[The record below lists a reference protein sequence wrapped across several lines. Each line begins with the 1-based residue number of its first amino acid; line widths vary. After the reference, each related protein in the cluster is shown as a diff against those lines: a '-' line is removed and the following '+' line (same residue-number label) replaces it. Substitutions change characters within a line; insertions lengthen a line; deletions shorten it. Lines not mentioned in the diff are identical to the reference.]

1 MTPRVISQLVNGF
14 VAVMLLS
21 ACAVGEQDR
30 KQPAIVAAK
39 PVVIAAP
46 QEEPIIPKLKPKTQK
61 KAPASPRLS
70 EPEPADTPAAANG
83 TTVPDNHQQLIEQQA
98 PGMPAPTTEAVPPTV
113 GTADPSDGSD
123 PANMSDG
130 AVAAAVPSAP
140 AVIQS
145 EPEPVS
151 KLVSPD
157 ELKSKAES
165 EVVTLLGRPVTTRS
179 EGTGTVWTYRAGTC
193 SLDVY
198 FFLDVAD
205 NQRRALSYE
214 MLPAGAEYD
223 VTQSCYK
230 ALKEAHHVQ

>member
-1 MTPRVISQLVNGF
+1 MTQRVISQLVNGF

-21 ACAVGEQDR
+21 ACAAGEQDR

-46 QEEPIIPKLKPKTQK
+46 QEEPIIPKLKPKTPK

-70 EPEPADTPAAANG
+70 EPEPADAPAAANAAPA
-83 TTVPDNHQQLIEQQA
+83 PDTHQQVTEQPA
-98 PGMPAPTTEAVPPTV
+98 PGMPAPATDGATPTLGAADPGGAGSGAAPAPDGDMAAVPPV
-113 GTADPSDGSD
+113 
-123 PANMSDG
+123 
-130 AVAAAVPSAP
+130 P
-140 AVIQS
+140 AVVQA

-151 KLVSPD
+151 ALASPD

-223 VTQSCYK
+223 ATQSCYK

>member
-1 MTPRVISQLVNGF
+1 
-14 VAVMLLS
+14 
-21 ACAVGEQDR
+21 
-30 KQPAIVAAK
+30 
-39 PVVIAAP
+39 VVIAAP
-46 QEEPIIPKLKPKTQK
+46 QEEPIIPKLKPKTPK

-70 EPEPADTPAAANG
+70 EPEPVDAPAATNG
-83 TTVPDNHQQLIEQQA
+83 TPVPDNHQQLIEQQA
-98 PGMPAPTTEAVPPTV
+98 PGTSAPTTDAVPSAM
-113 GTADPSDGSD
+113 GTSDPQAAGSD
-123 PANMSDG
+123 PAATQDG
-130 AVAAAVPSAP
+130 DMAAVPSAP

-151 KLVSPD
+151 KTATPD

-165 EVVTLLGRPVTTRS
+165 EVVTLLGRPITTRS

-193 SLDVY
+193 SLDIY

-223 VTQSCYK
+223 ASQSCYK

>member
-21 ACAVGEQDR
+21 ACAAGEQDR

-46 QEEPIIPKLKPKTQK
+46 QEEPIIPKLKPKTPK

-70 EPEPADTPAAANG
+70 EPEPADAPAAANG
-83 TTVPDNHQQLIEQQA
+83 MPVPDNHQQVIEQQA
-98 PGMPAPTTEAVPPTV
+98 PGMPAPTTGVEPPDV
-113 GTADPSDGSD
+113 STADPSSAPAETPDGD
-123 PANMSDG
+123 
-130 AVAAAVPSAP
+130 VAAVPPAP

-151 KLVSPD
+151 TLASPD

-214 MLPAGAEYD
+214 MLPAGAED
-223 VTQSCYK
+223 DATQTCYK
-230 ALKEAHHVQ
+230 ALKEAHRVQ